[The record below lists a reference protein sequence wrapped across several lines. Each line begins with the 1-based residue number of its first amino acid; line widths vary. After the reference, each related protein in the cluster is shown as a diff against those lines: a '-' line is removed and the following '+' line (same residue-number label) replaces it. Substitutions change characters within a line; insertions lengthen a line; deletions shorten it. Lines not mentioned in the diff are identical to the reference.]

1 MGFLGKYLE
10 RVFAEHQDHGFC
22 VFEREDTCRLKN
34 REELFPQ
41 AVVADVVEK
50 DDSGSL
56 SPMVIAVMIG
66 GAVVVVIVLLMLLLC
81 CCC

>member
-1 MGFLGKYLE
+1 M
-10 RVFAEHQDHGFC
+10 VFAAHQHHGSC
-22 VFEREDTCRLKN
+22 VFERECTCRVKN
-34 REELFPQ
+34 CEELSLQ

-66 GAVVVVIVLLMLLLC
+66 GAVVVVIVLLVLFLC
-81 CCC
+81 CCSW